1 MYSFYF
7 QLETPCHRTRSQR
20 QEYKDQFYRADISDD
35 EGAHGHVVE
44 DARPLLLPHPVQ
56 PPDHLLGRC
65 VHPVAL
71 ASLDEVVEVLPVPGI
86 YTYEPLVPLQAVV
99 GLEALATALA
109 HRDMATMLTTL
120 VLV

>member
-1 MYSFYF
+1 M
-7 QLETPCHRTRSQR
+7 
-20 QEYKDQFYRADISDD
+20 
-35 EGAHGHVVE
+35 
-44 DARPLLLPHPVQ
+44 
-56 PPDHLLGRC
+56 
-65 VHPVAL
+65 AL
-71 ASLDEVVEVLPVPGI
+71 ASLGEVFEVLPVPGI